1 MKACLDN
8 GGFECIF
15 SSKIR
20 HSKAIVVVDQK
31 DLSKGPL
38 EVSMGSLWALAR
50 KRSEGGYAS
59 TGGKEEKTEMRHE

>member
-20 HSKAIVVVDQK
+20 HSKAIAVVDQEG
-31 DLSKGPL
+31 LSKKPFRL
-38 EVSMGSLWALAR
+38 SMGSLWAWVR
-50 KRSEGGYAS
+50 KRSEAVRLNRGQ
-59 TGGKEEKTEMRHE
+59 GGKNGNAT

>member
-20 HSKAIVVVDQK
+20 HSKAIAVVDQK
-31 DLSKGPL
+31 ALSKKPL
-38 EVSMGSLWALAR
+38 EVSMGSLWALAS
-50 KRSEGGYAS
+50 KRSEAVRLS
-59 TGGKEEKTEMRHE
+59 REQGGKNGNAT

>member
-15 SSKIR
+15 SSKFR
-20 HSKAIVVVDQK
+20 HSKAIAVVDQK

-38 EVSMGSLWALAR
+38 EVSKGSLWAWVR
-50 KRSEGGYAS
+50 KRSEAVRLNRGQ
-59 TGGKEEKTEMRHE
+59 GGKNGNAT